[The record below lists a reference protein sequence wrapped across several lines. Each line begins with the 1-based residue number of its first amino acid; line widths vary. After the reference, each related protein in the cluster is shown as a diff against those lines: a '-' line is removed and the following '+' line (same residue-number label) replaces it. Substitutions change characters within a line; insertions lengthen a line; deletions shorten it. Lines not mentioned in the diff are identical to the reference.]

1 MATQDS
7 GLLSLTQLTPVK
19 FDKGKLAEK
28 IKQYEQR
35 TGEVLDDECKKF
47 KYVKFWDDGSFFLF
61 NIYETYFQIGPSNC
75 QWQAGWEYVCAIC
88 RILNIKTA
96 YTFTNRNYKAYTRL
110 THSEFISM
118 HDGYALIRKD
128 VN

>member
-1 MATQDS
+1 MAVQDS
-7 GLLSLTQLTPVK
+7 GLLSLTQLTPVD
-19 FDKGKLAEK
+19 FDKKKLENK
-28 IKQYEQR
+28 IKQYEKR
-35 TGEVLDDECKKF
+35 TGEVLNNERKKF

-75 QWQAGWEYVCAIC
+75 KWQSIWEYVTTIC
-88 RILNIKTA
+88 HILGIKTC

-110 THSEFISM
+110 THSQFISM
-118 HDGYALIRKD
+118 QDGYALIRKD